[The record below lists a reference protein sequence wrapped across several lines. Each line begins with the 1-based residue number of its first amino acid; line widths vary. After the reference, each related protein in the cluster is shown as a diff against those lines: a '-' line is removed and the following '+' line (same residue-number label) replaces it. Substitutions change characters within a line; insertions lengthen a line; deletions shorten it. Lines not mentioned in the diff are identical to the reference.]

1 MGLTERSLKNP
12 AGVAVAVAIV
22 LLFGLFSLS
31 KLPVQLFPD
40 IEEPRLSIVTS
51 WRAASPLE
59 IESEIVEPLEEVLQ
73 GLPGLEELEVFAN
86 PGVAWINL
94 RFSLETDMQ
103 QTLVDVISRLNRLP
117 PLPADADPPTLR
129 LGEGGGGANR
139 ALSWFFIQLLPD
151 NPRPIESY
159 QRFVEDVVRARLET
173 VPGVAGVEI
182 MAGAPEELQIR
193 FDPYEAAQLGIEI
206 PAVAAVAGRA
216 EDVSGGFV
224 DVGRRQYTLRFAG
237 RYGPEELS
245 ELVLDWREGRPV
257 RLGDIAEIEVRR
269 GDRQNLA
276 IQNGNPAMALRVD
289 RENGANVL
297 ETLNR
302 VKAAVAEL
310 RDGPLA
316 ENGLTI
322 AQSFDA
328 SVFIYRAI
336 GLVTSNLALGVLLAV
351 GVLWWFLR
359 RLRATLIVALAIPIS
374 LLGTFLVLNLTGR
387 TLNVISLA
395 GLAFAVGMVLDAAIV
410 VLENVV
416 RLREAGRPLGTAAA
430 EGTTQVWGA
439 LLASTATTVAIFLPV
454 IFLKDVEGQLFAD
467 LALTIAIAVSLSLF
481 VAVTILPTAA
491 TRWLASERTGTDAH
505 AALWARIADRITA
518 LTDRPRRR
526 VALIAALMGIP
537 VLATAVLLPKLDY
550 LPPVKRDAVDVFFSF
565 PPGANLETIDR
576 EVIQVMVERLQPY
589 MKGEREPALKNYY
602 ALVWAGGGTIG
613 VRAKDQSRVD
623 ELLRIVREEI
633 TADLPDTR
641 AFASQ
646 GNLFGGFGGARNI
659 DIHLQSA
666 DMPALMEVAEM
677 GVEAAREAI
686 PGAEVQPFPAT
697 ELAEPELLLEP
708 DDRRIVEAGWNRAT
722 MAGVIRAIGD
732 GQYVGEHFD
741 GTRRLNIILRAEG
754 WRTPEELAAVPVVTP
769 SGEVLQVGELVRIRR
784 TVGPSQLRRI
794 DRRRTVTV
802 AVTPPD
808 GLSLEEAVATLH
820 EHVDPQL
827 RAALPPDGTI
837 QYGGSADALR
847 NAVKNMSENFLI
859 ALLVLFLLMSAL
871 FRSVEDSL
879 LVVLSIPLAT
889 VGGVVALRLLNLLM
903 FQPLDLLTMIG
914 FIILLGLVVNNA
926 ILLVHQTRSAEREGA
941 TRREAVRQALRIRMR
956 PILMSTLTSL
966 FGMLPLV
973 LMPGTGSAIYRGL
986 ATVIVGGMSVSTL
999 FTLLLLPSLLRIE
1012 GVSLRVLL
1020 SLFTGAPAEHAPQA
1034 LKVESKP

>member
-40 IEEPRLSIVTS
+40 IEEPQLSIVTT

-86 PGVAWINL
+86 AGVAWINL
-94 RFSLETDMQ
+94 RFSLETDMR

-117 PLPADADPPTLR
+117 PLPADADPPTLQ
-129 LGEGGGGANR
+129 LGEGGGGTNR
-139 ALSWFFIQLLPD
+139 ALSWFFVQLLPD

-159 QRFVEDVVRARLET
+159 QRFVEDVVKARLET

-182 MAGAPEELQIR
+182 NAGAPEELQIR

-245 ELVLDWREGRPV
+245 ELVLDWRDGQPV
-257 RLGDIAEIEVRR
+257 RLGDIAEIEIRR
-269 GDRQNLA
+269 GDRSNLSL
-276 IQNGNPAMALRVD
+276 QNGNPAMALRVD

-302 VKAAVAEL
+302 VKVAVAEL
-310 RDGPLA
+310 RDGPLR

-416 RLREAGRPLGTAAA
+416 RLRESGRSPGQAAA

-491 TRWLASERTGTDAH
+491 TRWLAVERTADAH
-505 AALWARIADRITA
+505 ATLWEKIANRITG
-518 LTDRPRRR
+518 LTDSPRRR
-526 VALIAALMGIP
+526 FALIAALMGIP
-537 VLATAVLLPKLDY
+537 VLATAALLPKLDY

-576 EVIQVMVERLQPY
+576 EVIQVMVERLRPY
-589 MKGEREPALKNYY
+589 MDGEREPALKNYY
-602 ALVWAGGGTIG
+602 ALVWPGGGTIG

-623 ELLRIVREEI
+623 ELLRIVREEV

-666 DMPALMEVAEM
+666 DMPALMEVAER
-677 GVEAAREAI
+677 GLEAAQEAI
-686 PGAEVQPFPAT
+686 PGAEVQTWPAT
-697 ELAEPELLLEP
+697 ELAEPELRLEP

-722 MAGVIRAIGD
+722 VARVVRAIGD
-732 GQYVGEHFD
+732 GLYVGEHFD

-754 WRTPEELAAVPVVTP
+754 WRTPEELAAVPVATP
-769 SGEVLQVGELVRIRR
+769 SGEVLQVGELVGIRR

-808 GLSLEEAVATLH
+808 GLSLEEAVATLR
-820 EHVDPQL
+820 ERVEPQL
-827 RAALPPDGTI
+827 RAALPPDGAI
-837 QYGGSADALR
+837 QLGGSADALR
-847 NAVKNMSENFLI
+847 NAVRNMSENFLI

-889 VGGVVALRLLNLLM
+889 VGGVVALRLLNLLT

-941 TRREAVRQALRIRMR
+941 SRREAVRQALRVRMR

-999 FTLLLLPSLLRIE
+999 FTLVLLPSLLRIE
-1012 GVSLRVLL
+1012 GVSL
-1020 SLFTGAPAEHAPQA
+1020 GALASFFAGTAPDA

>member
-40 IEEPRLSIVTS
+40 IEEPQLSIVTT

-86 PGVAWINL
+86 AGVAWINL
-94 RFSLETDMQ
+94 RFSLETDMR

-117 PLPADADPPTLR
+117 PLPADADPPTLQ
-129 LGEGGGGANR
+129 LGEGGGGTNR
-139 ALSWFFIQLLPD
+139 ALSWFFVQLLPD

-159 QRFVEDVVRARLET
+159 QRFVEDVVKARLET

-182 MAGAPEELQIR
+182 NAGAPEELQIR

-245 ELVLDWREGRPV
+245 ELVLDWRDGRPV
-257 RLGDIAEIEVRR
+257 RLGDIAEIEIRR
-269 GDRQNLA
+269 GDRSNLSL
-276 IQNGNPAMALRVD
+276 QNGNPAMALRVD

-302 VKAAVAEL
+302 VKVAVAEL
-310 RDGPLA
+310 RDGPLQ

-336 GLVTSNLALGVLLAV
+336 GLVASNLALGVLLAV

-416 RLREAGRPLGTAAA
+416 RLRESGRSPGQAAA
-430 EGTTQVWGA
+430 EGTAQVWGA

-491 TRWLASERTGTDAH
+491 TRWLAGERTADAH
-505 AALWARIADRITA
+505 ATLWERIADRITG
-518 LTDRPRRR
+518 LTDSPRRR
-526 VALIAALMGIP
+526 FALIAALMGIP
-537 VLATAVLLPKLDY
+537 MLATAALLPKLDY

-576 EVIQVMVERLQPY
+576 EVIQVMVERLRPY
-589 MKGEREPALKNYY
+589 MDGEREPALKNYY
-602 ALVWAGGGTIG
+602 ALVWPGGGTIG

-623 ELLRIVREEI
+623 ELLRIVREEV

-666 DMPALMEVAEM
+666 DMPALMEVAER
-677 GVEAAREAI
+677 GLEAAQEAI
-686 PGAEVQPFPAT
+686 PGAEVQTWPAT
-697 ELAEPELLLEP
+697 ELAEPELRLEP

-722 MAGVIRAIGD
+722 VARVIRAIGD
-732 GQYVGEHFD
+732 GLYVGEHFD

-754 WRTPEELAAVPVVTP
+754 WRTPEELAAVPVATP
-769 SGEVLQVGELVRIRR
+769 SGEVLQVGELVGIRR

-808 GLSLEEAVATLH
+808 GLSLEEAVATLR
-820 EHVDPQL
+820 ERVEPQL
-827 RAALPPDGTI
+827 RAALPPDGAI
-837 QYGGSADALR
+837 QFGGSADALR
-847 NAVKNMSENFLI
+847 NAVQNMSENFLI

-889 VGGVVALRLLNLLM
+889 VGGVVALRLLNLLT

-941 TRREAVRQALRIRMR
+941 SRREAVRQALRIRMR

-966 FGMLPLV
+966 FGMLPLM

-999 FTLLLLPSLLRIE
+999 FTLVLLPSLLRIE
-1012 GVSLRVLL
+1012 GVSLRALASYFAGTV
-1020 SLFTGAPAEHAPQA
+1020 PDA